1 MSLNNFIPVLWSAR
15 LLNTLN
21 NAHVFA
27 NVVNTDYE
35 GEISAQG
42 DQVKINSIGE
52 VTISDYTKNSNL
64 SDPEALDAVQTILE
78 IDQAKSFNF
87 QVDDIDA
94 AQQKPKVMDSAMQEA
109 GWGLANEAD
118 KLIAGFYT
126 SAHAEVEKNKIV
138 DDEPENTYEVLA
150 EAAEK
155 LDEKNVP
162 REGRWVV
169 VPPFFNAGMVLAGL
183 METAGSASAEF
194 EKANGY
200 LTRLL
205 GFDIWVS
212 NNLTVSGGYTYGMA
226 GSRKA
231 ISYAE
236 QILDIEAYRPE
247 KRFANAVKGLHVYGA
262 KVVYPNALVSLKVK
276 RDA

>member
-126 SAHAEVEKNKIV
+126 SAHAEVEKDKIV

-262 KVVYPNALVSLKVK
+262 KVVYPNALVRLKIK
-276 RDA
+276 RDS

>member
-126 SAHAEVEKNKIV
+126 SAHAEVEKDKIV
-138 DDEPENTYEVLA
+138 DNEPENTYEVLA

-262 KVVYPNALVSLKVK
+262 KVVYPNALVGLKLK
-276 RDA
+276 RDS

>member
-78 IDQAKSFNF
+78 INQAKSFNF

-126 SAHAEVEKNKIV
+126 SAHAEVEKDKIV

-262 KVVYPNALVSLKVK
+262 KVVYPNALVRLKIK
-276 RDA
+276 RDS

>member
-126 SAHAEVEKNKIV
+126 SAHAEVEKDKIV

-262 KVVYPNALVSLKVK
+262 KVVYPNALVGLKLK
-276 RDA
+276 RDS